1 MAENEPLHPAVNPD
15 LYVNLDE
22 QREGYAPIE
31 SRGWDVLTQN
41 LTGKGRTD
49 PSQTLNQKPVSTPP
63 RQPTCAPLYMA
74 NKPGFTHL
82 PICPRK

>member
-1 MAENEPLHPAVNPD
+1 MPENNELLHPAVNPD

-41 LTGKGRTD
+41 LTGEGRID
-49 PSQTLNQKPVSTPP
+49 PSQTLNQNPKQRP
-63 RQPTCAPLYMA
+63 RGSVGERRWLRRH
-74 NKPGFTHL
+74 GL
-82 PICPRK
+82 I

>member
-1 MAENEPLHPAVNPD
+1 MAEHNELLHPAVNPD

-49 PSQTLNQKPVSTPP
+49 SSQTLNHNPKQRP
-63 RQPTCAPLYMA
+63 RGSVGERRWL
-74 NKPGFTHL
+74 
-82 PICPRK
+82 RKRGLL

>member
-1 MAENEPLHPAVNPD
+1 MAENEPLYPAVNPD

-41 LTGKGRTD
+41 LRSEAAPEQPAADRGRR
-49 PSQTLNQKPVSTPP
+49 QRP
-63 RQPTCAPLYMA
+63 RGSAGERRWLRSR
-74 NKPGFTHL
+74 GL
-82 PICPRK
+82 L

>member
-1 MAENEPLHPAVNPD
+1 MMAENEPLHPAVNPD

-41 LTGKGRTD
+41 LSGKGE
-49 PSQTLNQKPVSTPP
+49 LTPAKHLT
-63 RQPTCAPLYMA
+63 RIRNNARAAPLVSVV
-74 NKPGFTHL
+74 GFVTWL
-82 PICPRK
+82 I

>member
-1 MAENEPLHPAVNPD
+1 MAEYEPLHPAVNPD

-31 SRGWDVLTQN
+31 SRGWGVLTQN

-49 PSQTLNQKPVSTPP
+49 SSQTLNHNPKQRP
-63 RQPTCAPLYMA
+63 RGSVGERRWL
-74 NKPGFTHL
+74 
-82 PICPRK
+82 RKRGLL